1 MQIKV
6 IQARS
11 KERFEEDV
19 ANFMKD
25 NDVKDIKF
33 SVSRNFLPYTTRAE
47 KEEIYYAMLIYEEKE

>member
-33 SVSRNFLPYTTRAE
+33 GVSRNFLPYTTRAE

>member
-1 MQIKV
+1 MKIKV

-19 ANFMKD
+19 ANFIQC
-25 NDVKDIKF
+25 NAVKDIKF

-47 KEEIYYAMLIYEEKE
+47 KEEIYYAMVIYEEKE

>member
-6 IQARS
+6 IQART

-19 ANFMKD
+19 ATFMKC